1 MNRKD
6 ILKMCIQNLKRRRSR
21 TLLTLLGVLIGCCS
35 IVIMVSIG
43 IGMAESQNRMLA
55 EMGDLTIITV
65 TPKQNGKGKIKLNDS
80 ALGQIRHMEHV
91 AAVTPKLNLEEYEC
105 TIRLYAGANDRY
117 VAEWSTVAGID
128 TRELDR
134 MGYKLI
140 SGQNARQSGDVLTGQ
155 YLAYNFADT
164 FRPEGSNTVNR
175 WGGGFGEDGNPV
187 SVPDPYFDAAS
198 TPISL
203 EIEMNGKKV
212 RTPLKTTGVL
222 KEDYVK
228 GSETS
233 DGLLM
238 NIDDLKKLLQ
248 DLQGSAKADPSY
260 KTVLVKVTDITH
272 VAAVEKEIRAMG
284 YSTSSMESIREPMEK
299 EARQK
304 QMMLGGLGA
313 ISLFVAALGITNTMI
328 MSISERTREIG
339 IMKSLGCYVRDI
351 RLLFLSEAGAIG
363 LLGGLVGCV
372 VSMLIANA
380 GLDMILKVSVPAL
393 SIIYPVAIAL
403 IALSFFQ
410 RWLEGRRWVY
420 PAAVLCTGVFSVLFA
435 LKGLKVPLDFL
446 DALPLADVGLGWVL
460 PAGVGVV
467 LGLLLSG
474 RKR

>member
-6 ILKMCIQNLKRRRSR
+6 ILKMCVQNLKRRKSR

-43 IGMAESQNRMLA
+43 IGMSEAQNRMLA

-65 TPKQNGKGKIKLNDS
+65 TPKQNGKGKIKLNDT
-80 ALGQIRHMEHV
+80 AIHQIRDMEHV
-91 AAVTPKLNLEEYEC
+91 SAVTPKLSLDDYDC
-105 TIRLYAGANDRY
+105 TVRLYAGPNDRY
-117 VAEWSTVAGID
+117 EAYWSTVAGID
-128 TRELDR
+128 TRELQR
-134 MGYKLI
+134 MGYKLV
-140 SGQNARQSGDVLTGQ
+140 SGDNTRQDGDALAGQ

-164 FRPEGSNTVNR
+164 FRPEGSNMVDR
-175 WGGGFGEDGNPV
+175 WSAMFAENGESAPL
-187 SVPDPYFDAAS
+187 PDPFFDAAS

-203 EIEMNGKKV
+203 EIEMNEKKV
-212 RTPLKTTGVL
+212 RIPLKITGVL
-222 KEDYVK
+222 KEDHAK

-233 DGLLM
+233 EGLLL
-238 NIDDLKKLLQ
+238 NIA
-248 DLQGSAKADPSY
+248 DLQKMLQEAGGSGKTDPNY
-260 KTVLVKVTDITH
+260 KTVLVKVSDLTR
-272 VAAVEKEIRAMG
+272 VAEVEKSIRAMG

-372 VSMLIANA
+372 VSLLIAVGIN
-380 GLDMILKVSVPAL
+380 LVSFPGPFEISNLIA
-393 SIIYPVAIAL
+393 AL
-403 IALSFFQ
+403 IGSETLV
-410 RWLEGRRWVY
+410 RVCVVPPWLLL
-420 PAAVLCTGVFSVLFA
+420 AAVLFSV
-435 LKGLKVPLDFL
+435 GI
-446 DALPLADVGLGWVL
+446 GLGSGYY
-460 PAGVGVV
+460 PANKAVQISA
-467 LGLLLSG
+467 LEAI
-474 RKR
+474 KTN

>member
-164 FRPEGSNTVNR
+164 FRPEGSNTVDR

-198 TPISL
+198 TPHL
-203 EIEMNGKKV
+203 PGNRDEQE
-212 RTPLKTTGVL
+212 
-222 KEDYVK
+222 K
-228 GSETS
+228 GAHAPENHRRPER
-233 DGLLM
+233 GLC
-238 NIDDLKKLLQ
+238 
-248 DLQGSAKADPSY
+248 QG
-260 KTVLVKVTDITH
+260 
-272 VAAVEKEIRAMG
+272 
-284 YSTSSMESIREPMEK
+284 
-299 EARQK
+299 Q
-304 QMMLGGLGA
+304 
-313 ISLFVAALGITNTMI
+313 
-328 MSISERTREIG
+328 
-339 IMKSLGCYVRDI
+339 
-351 RLLFLSEAGAIG
+351 
-363 LLGGLVGCV
+363 
-372 VSMLIANA
+372 
-380 GLDMILKVSVPAL
+380 
-393 SIIYPVAIAL
+393 
-403 IALSFFQ
+403 
-410 RWLEGRRWVY
+410 
-420 PAAVLCTGVFSVLFA
+420 
-435 LKGLKVPLDFL
+435 
-446 DALPLADVGLGWVL
+446 
-460 PAGVGVV
+460 
-467 LGLLLSG
+467 
-474 RKR
+474 

>member
-1 MNRKD
+1 MCSPD
-6 ILKMCIQNLKRRRSR
+6 STWPTILP
-21 TLLTLLGVLIGCCS
+21 
-35 IVIMVSIG
+35 
-43 IGMAESQNRMLA
+43 
-55 EMGDLTIITV
+55 
-65 TPKQNGKGKIKLNDS
+65 TPS
-80 ALGQIRHMEHV
+80 VPR
-91 AAVTPKLNLEEYEC
+91 AAILWT
-105 TIRLYAGANDRY
+105 AGAVGSVRT
-117 VAEWSTVAGID
+117 AI
-128 TRELDR
+128 R
-134 MGYKLI
+134 
-140 SGQNARQSGDVLTGQ
+140 
-155 YLAYNFADT
+155 
-164 FRPEGSNTVNR
+164 FR
-175 WGGGFGEDGNPV
+175 
-187 SVPDPYFDAAS
+187 VPDPYFDAAS

-372 VSMLIANA
+372 VSMLIAIGINLA
-380 GLDMILKVSVPAL
+380 SFPGPFEPSRADRRRRRRRNPSPGSGVVP
-393 SIIYPVAIAL
+393 P
-403 IALSFFQ
+403 
-410 RWLEGRRWVY
+410 WLLL
-420 PAAVLCTGVFSVLFA
+420 AAVLFSV
-435 LKGLKVPLDFL
+435 GI
-446 DALPLADVGLGWVL
+446 GLGSLSYYPANKAVQISALGGHQDKLIL
-460 PAGVGVV
+460 PRC
-467 LGLLLSG
+467 L
-474 RKR
+474 

>member
-91 AAVTPKLNLEEYEC
+91 AAVTPKLSLEDYGC
-105 TIRLYAGANDRY
+105 TVRLYAGTNDRY
-117 VAEWSTVAGID
+117 MAEWSTVAGID

-134 MGYKLI
+134 MGYKLL

-155 YLAYNFADT
+155 YLAYNFADS
-164 FRPEGSNTVNR
+164 FRPEGSNTVDR
-175 WGGGFGEDGNPV
+175 WGGGFGEDGELAEP
-187 SVPDPYFDAAS
+187 PPPYFDAAT

-212 RTPLKTTGVL
+212 RTPLKTTGIL
-222 KEDYVK
+222 KEDYAK
-228 GSETS
+228 GGETS

-238 NIDDLKKLLQ
+238 NMDDLKKMLQ
-248 DLQGSAKADPSY
+248 ELQGSAKADPNY
-260 KTVLVKVTDITH
+260 RTVLVKVTDITH
-272 VAAVEKEIRAMG
+272 VAAVEKEIRTMG

-328 MSISERTREIG
+328 MSIYERTREIG
-339 IMKSLGCYVRDI
+339 VMKVLGCFVGNI
-351 RLLFLSEAGAIG
+351 RTIFLMEAGAIG
-363 LLGGLVGCV
+363 FMGGVIGIILSYMISFAMNTFGF
-372 VSMLIANA
+372 SMS
-380 GLDMILKVSVPAL
+380 GSDMSSYYGTDV
-393 SIIYPVAIAL
+393 SIIPPWLVALGL
-403 IALSFFQ
+403 IFATCIGLISGF
-410 RWLEGRRWVY
+410 Y
-420 PAAVLCTGVFSVLFA
+420 PANRAVKISA
-435 LKGLKVPLDFL
+435 LEAIKTDG
-446 DALPLADVGLGWVL
+446 
-460 PAGVGVV
+460 
-467 LGLLLSG
+467 
-474 RKR
+474 

>member
-117 VAEWSTVAGID
+117 VAEWSTIAGID

-372 VSMLIANA
+372 VSMLIAIGINLA
-380 GLDMILKVSVPAL
+380 SFPGPFEPSR
-393 SIIYPVAIAL
+393 L
-403 IALSFFQ
+403 IAAVVGSETLS
-410 RWLEGRRWVY
+410 RVCVVPPWLLL
-420 PAAVLCTGVFSVLFA
+420 AAVLFSV
-435 LKGLKVPLDFL
+435 GI
-446 DALPLADVGLGWVL
+446 GLGSGYY
-460 PAGVGVV
+460 PANKAVQISA
-467 LGLLLSG
+467 LEAIKTS
-474 RKR
+474 